1 MHRRSLDPLRERGW
15 LLLAL
20 LLVANALS
28 LFLFRWFTTLD
39 GPTLALKAAVIES
52 SWTTPKYLADGVAY
66 DVARLP
72 AGPSELIMMAFLK
85 IGGPAFAQTAFGVL
99 AVLML
104 GLSVIALLRALDVRP
119 HVAVILLLP
128 LSFNYLL
135 VLGVF
140 AFLLSTAMAFAT
152 VAWWISIKRLK
163 VLHVFML
170 LVSLFLCSLVHRSG
184 GPVAL
189 VLLAC
194 CELMVWRSQPDAYRT
209 RWSFAPMKVRLFI
222 IGVVTCAIA
231 LLIHRMQLLSSIQGA
246 SLSNRSPFLDL
257 VGFRPFLLFDR
268 SEEVPYLLALGLL
281 FVSLVVVALRR
292 RLKNPRSL
300 MPVDGLAACALVL
313 IMASL
318 LVRNRLADMLFLAE
332 RAQTI
337 AFILLALWAV
347 AQPRSVI
354 SSFLSALAL
363 AVHVVRLVHAEEKM
377 AGLEARTKSILT
389 AGAAC
394 GEGSVIMPITL
405 EPNWLLTH
413 NAAYLAI
420 DHPGIVLTTRDH
432 LNFTTDSIPADPFWW
447 YLNHRYGP
455 WDWFGAH
462 VAQHNPPLIDHV
474 LVIGNDPV
482 LRDSIMEG
490 VQPVLDSAYWI
501 TQDDGYSTLYTLK
514 QL

>member
-1 MHRRSLDPLRERGW
+1 MPRRSLDPLRERGW
-15 LLLAL
+15 QILISLV
-20 LLVANALS
+20 VANALS

-39 GPTLALKAAVIES
+39 GPTLALRAAVIES

-99 AVLML
+99 ALLML
-104 GLSVIALLRALDVRP
+104 GLSVIALLRGLDVRP

-194 CELMVWRSQPDAYRT
+194 CELTVWRSQPNAYRT

-222 IGVVTCAIA
+222 IGFVTCALA

-268 SEEVPYLLALGLL
+268 SEEVPYLLALGVL
-281 FVSLVVVALRR
+281 FVSLAALALWS
-292 RLKNPRSL
+292 RLKHPRTL
-300 MPVDGLAACALVL
+300 LPVDGLAACALAL

-332 RAQTI
+332 RAQTL

-347 AQPRSVI
+347 AQPRSLI
-354 SSFLSALAL
+354 SVCLSVLVA
-363 AVHVVRLVHAEEKM
+363 AVHIARIVHTEGKM
-377 AGLEARTKSILT
+377 AGLEARTKSILA
-389 AGAAC
+389 AGTDCAQ
-394 GEGSVIMPITL
+394 GSVIVPITL

-420 DHPGIVLTTRDH
+420 DHPGIVMTTRDH
-432 LNFTTDSIPADPFWW
+432 LNFTTDSVPVDPFWW

-462 VAQHNPPLIDHV
+462 VARRNPPRIDHV

-482 LRDSIMEG
+482 LRDSIMG
-490 VQPVLDSAYWI
+490 SVQPVLDSAYWI
-501 TQDDGYSTLYTLK
+501 TRDDGYSKLYTLK
-514 QL
+514 QP